1 MHEVSIMESVI
12 KIVLE
17 NAEENNMK
25 RVSKITLKIGEL
37 SGVMS
42 DALNF
47 AFSCLSKDTITEG
60 ADFVIE
66 KVEAMAICD
75 ECNIEFKIDH
85 FNKLCPNC
93 KKFSSH
99 IISGYELYVNTIEGD

>member
-25 RVSKITLKIGEL
+25 KVSKITLKIGEL

-66 KVEAMAICD
+66 KVQAMAICD
-75 ECNIEFKIDH
+75 ECKIEFKIDH

-93 KKFSSH
+93 KKFSSN
-99 IISGYELYVNTIEGD
+99 IVSGYELYVNTIEGD